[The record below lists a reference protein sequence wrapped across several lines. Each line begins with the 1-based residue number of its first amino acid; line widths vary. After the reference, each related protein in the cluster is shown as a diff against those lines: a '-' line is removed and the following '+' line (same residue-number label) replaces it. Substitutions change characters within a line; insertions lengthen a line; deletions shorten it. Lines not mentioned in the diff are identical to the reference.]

1 MNRLL
6 ITFLCFAVVIG
17 VGMFLVMPEY
27 QEYRGLAV
35 NINDQKAD
43 LQYYR
48 DYSAELRKIEA
59 KLESYQETI
68 SKIEDFLPTEFS
80 IPLFYANI
88 QNMSSQSGMILTNI
102 QEDGIQE
109 KEEIKERFYN
119 LTVVGD
125 FSSFKNFLSDLE
137 KSAKLIEVEHFSL
150 SADMVE
156 EEGGGFSLKIK
167 TYSY

>member
-156 EEGGGFSLKIK
+156 EERLKPILIRH
-167 TYSY
+167 